1 MVLATVKGVHD
12 VEDRA
17 KGLFLVVRAD
27 VDVIAR
33 DPVVRRDQGDGLEG
47 DRSVLARAST
57 DHAKQVWP
65 PWELAVPPVGAVMED
80 DDELLPGEQL
90 LEREILGQ
98 AEIMV
103 GLIGVDIDV
112 LILETIEDMIDEG
125 LDLFVG
131 AELSGLNEVN
141 KVLNMRA

>member
-1 MVLATVKGVHD
+1 
-12 VEDRA
+12 
-17 KGLFLVVRAD
+17 
-27 VDVIAR
+27 
-33 DPVVRRDQGDGLEG
+33 
-47 DRSVLARAST
+47 
-57 DHAKQVWP
+57 
-65 PWELAVPPVGAVMED
+65 MED

-112 LILETIEDMIDEG
+112 LVFETIDYMIDEG

>member
-1 MVLATVKGVHD
+1 
-12 VEDRA
+12 
-17 KGLFLVVRAD
+17 
-27 VDVIAR
+27 
-33 DPVVRRDQGDGLEG
+33 
-47 DRSVLARAST
+47 
-57 DHAKQVWP
+57 
-65 PWELAVPPVGAVMED
+65 MED

-131 AELSGLNEVN
+131 AELSGLNEAN

>member
-1 MVLATVKGVHD
+1 
-12 VEDRA
+12 
-17 KGLFLVVRAD
+17 
-27 VDVIAR
+27 
-33 DPVVRRDQGDGLEG
+33 
-47 DRSVLARAST
+47 
-57 DHAKQVWP
+57 
-65 PWELAVPPVGAVMED
+65 MED

-112 LILETIEDMIDEG
+112 LVFETIEDMIDEG

>member
-1 MVLATVKGVHD
+1 
-12 VEDRA
+12 
-17 KGLFLVVRAD
+17 
-27 VDVIAR
+27 
-33 DPVVRRDQGDGLEG
+33 
-47 DRSVLARAST
+47 
-57 DHAKQVWP
+57 
-65 PWELAVPPVGAVMED
+65 MED

-125 LDLFVG
+125 LDL
-131 AELSGLNEVN
+131 LSVRSFPDLTRSI
-141 KVLNMRA
+141 KF

>member
-1 MVLATVKGVHD
+1 
-12 VEDRA
+12 
-17 KGLFLVVRAD
+17 
-27 VDVIAR
+27 
-33 DPVVRRDQGDGLEG
+33 
-47 DRSVLARAST
+47 
-57 DHAKQVWP
+57 
-65 PWELAVPPVGAVMED
+65 MED